1 MQRLKP
7 KVATAAKELYREGR
21 ELQSGRRALHTTDSA
36 FRGFLHCATV
46 VHSGRAGQRDQTP
59 RGDMVEEHARKP
71 GVSALSVADEEICE
85 PLWLTSVE
93 RGASACAENHA
104 MAHIPTPR

>member
-59 RGDMVEEHARKP
+59 RSALEEHASKPSVSDLP
-71 GVSALSVADEEICE
+71 GV
-85 PLWLTSVE
+85 
-93 RGASACAENHA
+93 AE
-104 MAHIPTPR
+104 